1 MSGYAIKIF
10 LEKNV
15 ELFANSGDPDQTL
28 VCTVCQLPFC
38 GFPDYNGLK
47 LSFSDVFFDVIF
59 WAALCEYV
67 SSGICGQKMPRSAC
81 ASAYSGQGLPC
92 PQTESLNT
100 VECFNGEQMPG

>member
-10 LEKNV
+10 LEQNV
-15 ELFANSGDPDQTL
+15 ELFVNSGDPNKTP

-38 GFPDYNGLK
+38 EFPDLNGLN

-67 SSGICGQKMPRSAC
+67 SSGICGQTMPGSAC
-81 ASAYSGQGLPC
+81 ASA
-92 PQTESLNT
+92 
-100 VECFNGEQMPG
+100 